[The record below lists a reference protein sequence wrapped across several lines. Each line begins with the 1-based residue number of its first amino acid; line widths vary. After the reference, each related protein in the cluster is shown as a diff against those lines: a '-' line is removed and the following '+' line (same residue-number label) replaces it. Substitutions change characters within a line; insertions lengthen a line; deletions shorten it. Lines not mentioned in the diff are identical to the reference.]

1 MTGRRQLA
9 LWTTAALLAV
19 SAHLPAANHPRIV
32 GTPANRLAEEVLRSL
47 VSSPMGKAAPPQP
60 WEVVLIDDPRL
71 NAFINGPGHITVTS
85 GMATLFGAERGLWAT
100 VLAHEIGHFVVH
112 QQFQAYLP
120 GFQAELEKA
129 YREAS
134 AAGEQHDAAPP
145 VRLIPLGGG
154 SRKAARA
161 REYEADRAGLLLM
174 AQAGYHPDFVILLE
188 HLLHSFFGDEPQLT
202 EFLSSHPR
210 WAEREQRTQ
219 RDHDVALAIFE
230 ARWPDA
236 AKSPGGPGPAFG
248 AIGPITVGRVG
259 EGNPQD
265 LTLRVPV
272 QVWKAGSRQV
282 RVEAIFLDNGRPV
295 QSTVPEYRAADGLL
309 VLNINLAQPPS
320 EPTEVT
326 LKVPVAALA
335 TRSLKLKTEV
345 FLIAGDQTLALGF
358 KPFEMN
364 GR

>member
-1 MTGRRQLA
+1 MTRRRQPA

-19 SAHLPAANHPRIV
+19 SARLPAANHPRIV

-60 WEVVLIDDPRL
+60 WEVVLIDDPRF
-71 NAFINGPGHITVTS
+71 NAFIDGAGHITVTS

-129 YREAS
+129 YREAR
-134 AAGEQHDAAPP
+134 AAGEQPAAPP

-188 HLLHSFFGDEPQLT
+188 RLLHSFFGDEPKLT

-210 WAEREQRTQ
+210 WAERERRAQQ
-219 RDHDVALAIFE
+219 DQAVALAIFE
-230 ARWPDA
+230 SRWPDA

-248 AIGPITVGRVG
+248 TIGPITVGRLG
-259 EGNPQD
+259 ESNPQD

-272 QVWKAGSRQV
+272 QVWNAGSRQV

-295 QSTVPEYRAADGLL
+295 QSTVPELRATDGLL
-309 VLNINLAQPPS
+309 VLNVNLAQPPS
-320 EPTEVT
+320 ESTEVA
-326 LKVPVAALA
+326 LRVPVAALA
-335 TRSLKLKTEV
+335 TRNLKLKAEV

-358 KPFEMN
+358 KPFEID